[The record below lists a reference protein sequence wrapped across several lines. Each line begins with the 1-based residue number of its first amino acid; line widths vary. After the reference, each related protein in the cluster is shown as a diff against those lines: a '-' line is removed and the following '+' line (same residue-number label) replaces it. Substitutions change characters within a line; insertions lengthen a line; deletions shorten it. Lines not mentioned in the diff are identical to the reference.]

1 MLTLSCAANAQ
12 TTIATELI
20 RVERILAKRN
30 IDSIRSLFVPESRIY
45 LGIKGVNPG
54 YYSLEQTLAILE
66 RVTLRSKPLSFKV
79 KTSNT
84 IGTTATAIGEL
95 RTQRES
101 GIATMTAVLGF
112 TQSLSRWYINRILL
126 Y

>member
-1 MLTLSCAANAQ
+1 MLALSYTTNAQ
-12 TTIATELI
+12 TTIATELL
-20 RVERILAKRN
+20 RVERILTKRN
-30 IDSIRSLFVPESRIY
+30 IDSMRSLFVPDSRIY
-45 LGIKGVNPG
+45 LGIKGVNSG

-101 GIATMTAVLGF
+101 GIITMTAVLGF
-112 TQSLSRWYINRILL
+112 IQSLSRWYINRILL